1 MNVNAGCKAL
11 PWLVACLYAATDA
24 QADPMRPLG
33 SPPAASANAPKPVVA
48 QGDGSELRSRSLE
61 TEAVKAGQR
70 LIAIRQDSS
79 SRWQALV
86 GERWLRVGDKLDGYT
101 VAAIDANAVQLS
113 EGRQRKTLHLLP
125 PLWRPGPGE
134 APPAPP
140 PPGLAQS
147 PPGPSTEVAQAGVT
161 AMSPQRAQG
170 LLSP

>member
-1 MNVNAGCKAL
+1 MNVNARCNAL
-11 PWLVACLYAATDA
+11 PWLVACLFASTYA
-24 QADPMRPLG
+24 QADPMRPL
-33 SPPAASANAPKPVVA
+33 SPPPASSANAPKPVVA
-48 QGDGSELRSRSLE
+48 QADGSEPRTQGRD
-61 TEAVKAGQR
+61 TEAFKPGER

-134 APPAPP
+134 SPPAIP

-147 PPGPSTEVAQAGVT
+147 PPGPSTEVAHAGLT
-161 AMSPQRAQG
+161 ALSPQRAQG
-170 LLSP
+170 LSTP